1 MVNGQLLS
9 GVGSTEFGH
18 MLLVRGG
25 LPCGCG
31 RHGCREVY
39 CSATALIRMANE
51 HSGGGFRRAKE
62 VFDAVAA
69 GNAQAKAAFAE
80 YIGCLADV
88 IVDFITAFRPE
99 RILLG
104 GGITGAGD
112 ALFLPLRAE
121 IERICQS
128 YIGGF
133 DIPPVLPAQNGNDA
147 GILGA
152 AALFS

>member
-1 MVNGQLLS
+1 MRSPQAMHKQRPHLQNIS
-9 GVGSTEFGH
+9 AS
-18 MLLVRGG
+18 
-25 LPCGCG
+25 
-31 RHGCREVY
+31 CR
-39 CSATALIRMANE
+39 C
-51 HSGGGFRRAKE
+51 
-62 VFDAVAA
+62 D
-69 GNAQAKAAFAE
+69 
-80 YIGCLADV
+80 
-88 IVDFITAFRPE
+88 VDFITAFRPRGFFSAE
-99 RILLG
+99 ESP
-104 GGITGAGD
+104 APGD